1 MHSIHPFSNHF
12 RGDNIPQF
20 HISHFINEEHSNRHS
35 RLPHI
40 HEDFLELFYVYGGTG
55 RYMVDGHS
63 YDIQEGDIVI
73 CNAGVLHGENPSDPR
88 QVRSYSVGISHVAL
102 LGLQDNTLCE
112 ADVCP
117 VLSCGL
123 LKQQVGELFRLI
135 YLLSNDPKTLGETC
149 TALSISLLLLTY
161 ELLQS
166 RERNTVIRT
175 RTSASATADRVRR
188 YLDKLYREALT
199 LEQISWDLHINAYYL
214 FHTFKNEFGVPP
226 IQYAMKRRI
235 GEAQGLLMD
244 TNIPIGDI
252 ADSLGFSSTCHLNT
266 MFNKY
271 VGIPPGKYRQS
282 FKNMEE

>member
-1 MHSIHPFSNHF
+1 MQHNLQKHF
-12 RGDNIPQF
+12 RDGRMPV
-20 HISHFINEEHSNRHS
+20 ISVSRFINEEHSQNYAFF
-35 RLPHI
+35 PHM
-40 HEDFLELFYVYGGTG
+40 HQDYLELFYVYHGNG
-55 RYMVDGHS
+55 RYMVGGET
-63 YDIQEGDIVI
+63 YGITKGDIVI
-73 CNAGVLHGENPSDPR
+73 CNAGVLHSKSCEHAENL
-88 QVRSYSVGISHVAL
+88 RSYSIGITNLAL
-102 LGLQDNTLCE
+102 HLLPDNWLCSSD
-112 ADVCP
+112 AVP
-117 VLSCGL
+117 VLSCGSL
-123 LKQQVGELFRLI
+123 SGSVGEMFRLI
-135 YLLSNDPKTLGETC
+135 YLLSNDTKTLGETC

-188 YLDKLYREALT
+188 YLDKHYREALT
-199 LEQISWDLHINAYYL
+199 LEQISRDLHINAYYL
-214 FHTFKNEFGVPP
+214 SHTFKNEFGVPP

-244 TNIPIGDI
+244 TDIPIGDI

-282 FKNMEE
+282 FKHMEE